1 MGGDAIETL
10 TGGNDKIKPILAFE
24 SRNIKMILI
33 YKKYLA
39 VTEMPKMLIKLG
51 LLVKGSRSA
60 LTNIYS

>member
-1 MGGDAIETL
+1 
-10 TGGNDKIKPILAFE
+10 
-24 SRNIKMILI
+24 MILI

-60 LTNIYS
+60 LTNIYLQAGRTLNQGNGLPLELVKLAIIISF